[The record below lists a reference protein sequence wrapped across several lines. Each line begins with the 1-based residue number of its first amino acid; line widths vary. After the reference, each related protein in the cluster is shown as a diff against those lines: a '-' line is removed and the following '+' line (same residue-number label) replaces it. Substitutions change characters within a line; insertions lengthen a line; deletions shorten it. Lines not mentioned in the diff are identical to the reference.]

1 MKKLS
6 LLIALCMLISIG
18 GVYASWTYPGEGTSD
33 NRNIPINITLPTEEL
48 GGAAGVYTV
57 EENTLTVEIEN
68 AGNYTPYLSVTG
80 HILIKFTPTSGISD
94 TALTDALTGA
104 MVFHAEYLDNAV
116 LTEENYGNFP
126 AELGRIYQVD
136 ESKDTLQM
144 SQTSGTNQWVWSDEE
159 GAYLF
164 EITPAHFSAFVT
176 INPNISLNTVEKYL
190 AFEQV
195 YVKAH
200 FHLDV
205 VTNSSIASH

>member
-18 GVYASWTYPGEGTSD
+18 GVYASWIYPGEGTSD
-33 NRNIPINITLPTEEL
+33 NRNIPINVSLPTEEL

-57 EENTLTVEIEN
+57 EENTLTVEIVNGGDYVPE
-68 AGNYTPYLSVTG
+68 LSATG

-94 TALTDALTGA
+94 AALADALNGA
-104 MVFHAEYLDNAV
+104 MIFHAEYVDNAV
-116 LTEENYGNFP
+116 LTQENYGNFP
-126 AELGRIYQVD
+126 AEHGLIYQVD
-136 ESKDTLQM
+136 ESQGTLLM
-144 SQTSGTNQWVWSDEE
+144 SQTGGTNQWVWSDEE

-164 EITPAHFSAFVT
+164 EITPAHFLAFVS
-176 INPNISLNTVEKYL
+176 INSNICLNTVEKYL
-190 AFEQV
+190 AFEQM

-205 VTNSSIASH
+205 VTNSSNASH